1 MRVVALVSTLM
12 LACVMLFVQNG
23 VMWEFDRRNIS
34 NGMAIT
40 AIFRQNRRMIA
51 FCEVLGL
58 FRRVIQLALYSARN
72 VYFGRLNV
80 EISPI
85 GTKVLPFFV
94 KIDE

>member
-12 LACVMLFVQNG
+12 LACAMLFVQNG
-23 VMWEFDRRNIS
+23 VMWEFERPNIS

-58 FRRVIQLALYSARN
+58 FRLL
-72 VYFGRLNV
+72 L
-80 EISPI
+80 
-85 GTKVLPFFV
+85 
-94 KIDE
+94 